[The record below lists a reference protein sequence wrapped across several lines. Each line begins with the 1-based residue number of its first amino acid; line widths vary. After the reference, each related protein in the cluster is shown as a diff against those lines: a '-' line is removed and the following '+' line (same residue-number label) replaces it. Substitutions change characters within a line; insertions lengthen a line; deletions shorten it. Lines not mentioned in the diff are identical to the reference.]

1 MKKDP
6 KLMECVKVL
15 FHGVKVWQ
23 VSLNPSAGWLE
34 QRVLRYDPES
44 FSRLQALK
52 NARSYL

>member
-1 MKKDP
+1 MEDP
-6 KLMECVKVL
+6 KLMECTKVL

-44 FSRLQALK
+44 FSRVQALK